1 MWEVFYR
8 RRVNSGEEESQGL
21 IFDPVNFPTV
31 DAFAYAPVIAG
42 MWQQHEVFDG
52 TYDFDDLLDAHE
64 ILAVKA
70 INAERLRDA
79 LERKNR

>member
-1 MWEVFYR
+1 V
-8 RRVNSGEEESQGL
+8 G
-21 IFDPVNFPTV
+21 FPTL

-64 ILAVKA
+64 MIEVKA
-70 INAERLRDA
+70 INTQRAQEAAER
-79 LERKNR
+79 KSKK